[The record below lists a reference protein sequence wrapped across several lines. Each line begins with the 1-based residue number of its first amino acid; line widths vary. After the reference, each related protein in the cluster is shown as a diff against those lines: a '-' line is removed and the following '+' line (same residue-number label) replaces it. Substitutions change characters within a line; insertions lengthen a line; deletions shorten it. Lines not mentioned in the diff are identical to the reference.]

1 LFVLVAKNIGFGNG
15 AALSALDV
23 LLSMGQLGYDVK
35 LIYSYKKNIPYK
47 LDGKKIKYSNSFFSP
62 REIDTNKKN
71 SIKEIS
77 NKILK
82 PYLLYRLKNIKPKMV
97 LVNSM
102 GSHSLWKPIKEKFNW
117 PSTLIIRES
126 PNLYKNLNTV
136 LDRFK
141 YYDYFI
147 FVSDITKKKWLELNI
162 IDKNKC
168 YYIPNCIHE
177 EKINLISKFS
187 KLSIKNKLFGTNKNF
202 ICICVGE
209 IKYRKGQD
217 LIINK
222 LLEICTFVPNFKLV
236 LIGRANKNFIK
247 KINNILI
254 KLNLQ
259 NRVKIIGHCENAIDF
274 IYASDVLLQ
283 PSRSE
288 ALPRTII
295 EAMALKTPII
305 ASDVDGIPE
314 LVKDN
319 ESAILFNLLDINK
332 MVSGIR
338 RLYQDESYRDI
349 LIKNAFNKYK
359 KFYLRKNHIHNYSR
373 FFKNFL

>member
-1 LFVLVAKNIGFGNG
+1 MIVLVAKNIGFGNG

-23 LLSMGQLGYDVK
+23 LLSMGQLGCDVK
-35 LIYSYKKNIPYK
+35 LIYYYKKNIPYK
-47 LDGKKIKYSNSFFSP
+47 LDGKKIIYSDSFFSP
-62 REIDTNKKN
+62 REINTNKK
-71 SIKEIS
+71 IF
-77 NKILK
+77 NKILNS
-82 PYLLYRLKNIKPKMV
+82 YLLYRLHNIKPKMV

-102 GSHSLWKPIKEKFNW
+102 GSHSLWKPIKEKYNW

-126 PNLYKNLNTV
+126 PNLYKNISKI

-162 IDKNKC
+162 IDEDKC

-177 EKINLISKFS
+177 EKINFISKFP
-187 KLSIKNKLFGTNKNF
+187 KYKIKNKLFGTNKMF

-217 LIINK
+217 VIINN
-222 LLEICTFVPNFKLV
+222 LLEICNSIPNFKLV
-236 LIGRANKNFIK
+236 LLGRTNKRFIT
-247 KINNILI
+247 KINDILI

-259 NRVKIIGHCENAIDF
+259 NRVKIIEHTESAIEY

-314 LVKDN
+314 LVENN

-332 MVSGIR
+332 MVLGISK
-338 RLYQDESYRDI
+338 LYLDETFRNFLS
-349 LIKNAFNKYK
+349 KNAFNKYK
-359 KFYLRKNHIHNYSR
+359 KYYLRKNHIQNYSH
-373 FFKNFL
+373 FLKKFL